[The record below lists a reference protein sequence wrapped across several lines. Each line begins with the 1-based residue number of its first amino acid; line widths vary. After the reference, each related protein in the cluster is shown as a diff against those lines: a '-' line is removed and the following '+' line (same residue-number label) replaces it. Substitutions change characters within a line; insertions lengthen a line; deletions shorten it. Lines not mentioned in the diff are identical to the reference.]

1 MPGAALSAGDADKV
15 LDRVRKLLALADS
28 PNVHEAAAAAGKA
41 QALIAAHRLESVLAA
56 EAEARDAADA
66 DPIEPEVLERSRRM
80 RRWKTVLA
88 AGLAEANGCLAY
100 TRPGRGREQDL
111 VLAGRAA
118 DRAAFHALW
127 GWLVQTLT
135 WLSASHG
142 GGKGKRWH
150 DDFRVGAA
158 LAVCERLEAAAREP
172 TAALAPEALVRI
184 TPALA
189 AREREVRRY
198 AEEELHLR
206 PGRSLRVDP
215 EAFDAGQAA
224 AADIE
229 LG

>member
-1 MPGAALSAGDADKV
+1 MGAQDRV
-15 LDRVRKLLALADS
+15 LDRVRKLLALAES
-28 PNVHEAAAAAGKA
+28 PNVHEAAAAAARA
-41 QALIAAHRLESVLAA
+41 QALISQHRLEAVLAA
-56 EAEARDAADA
+56 EAEAAAREQA
-66 DPIEPEVLERSRRM
+66 DPIEQEVLETSKRL

-88 AGLAEANGCLAY
+88 AGLAGANGCLAF
-100 TRPGRGREQDL
+100 TRQGRGREQDL
-111 VLAGRAA
+111 VLAGQAD

-158 LAVCERLEAAAREP
+158 LEVVDRLEAAARAP
-172 TAALAPEALVRI
+172 TETLTPEALVRI
-184 TPALA
+184 EPALA
-189 AREREVRRY
+189 ARAERVQRY
-198 AEEELHLR
+198 AEEELRLK

-215 EAFDAGQAA
+215 EAFDAGRRAGKA
-224 AADIE
+224 LD